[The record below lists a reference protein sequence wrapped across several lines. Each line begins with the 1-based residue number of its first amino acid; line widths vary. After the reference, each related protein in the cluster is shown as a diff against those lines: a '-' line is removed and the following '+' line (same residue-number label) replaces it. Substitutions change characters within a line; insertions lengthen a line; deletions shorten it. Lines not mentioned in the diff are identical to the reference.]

1 ARPHAG
7 VHTIRDF
14 LERTHESR
22 ERILDLMLRA
32 LRIGRSLLAGGV
44 IERTVTDDGRVE
56 YALSEDLG
64 PDFALNQ
71 PLSPF
76 ALAALDLFDE
86 SSESWALDALS
97 VIEATTQSQ
106 HHIIRGQLD
115 RIKGDEVAALKADG
129 VEYAERMEI
138 LDSLDVPRPN
148 GEVLEA
154 AFDAYAE
161 SAPWVREIGIELK
174 AIVAD
179 MIEQSM
185 NFSQFVAYYGIAR
198 VEGGLLRYLL
208 DVWRALVQT
217 VPVDR
222 RGEELE
228 DIIAWLGD
236 LVVRVDSSL
245 VEEWAALAEP
255 GEALPEV
262 ALHALERTFTSDE
275 RRFTAAVRNALFHRV
290 LLAERAAYRE
300 LGA

>member
-1 ARPHAG
+1 
-7 VHTIRDF
+7 
-14 LERTHESR
+14 
-22 ERILDLMLRA
+22 
-32 LRIGRSLLAGGV
+32 
-44 IERTVTDDGRVE
+44 
-56 YALSEDLG
+56 
-64 PDFALNQ
+64 
-71 PLSPF
+71 
-76 ALAALDLFDE
+76 
-86 SSESWALDALS
+86 
-97 VIEATTQSQ
+97 
-106 HHIIRGQLD
+106 
-115 RIKGDEVAALKADG
+115 
-129 VEYAERMEI
+129 MEI

-161 SAPWVREIGIELK
+161 SAPWVREIGIEPK

-255 GEALPEV
+255 GEELPEV

-300 LGA
+300 LGALDGDSGWGAREWEDAIESFYDEYDDLGIDADARSTRMVHIERGTDAWHVRQVLADPQGDHDWAIRATVDLPASDEAGEVVLRIDGVGPLTDS